1 MISRHVVFI
10 DTENAPLHGESL
22 FRILSVTLDALSS
35 HEPDYDP
42 GKDILFF
49 ANDRIAD
56 IRALENDDLS
66 DRVIP
71 VPVNLNNLQ
80 LYLGVTRDI
89 VIIKQE
95 RFNAN
100 QIYSLFGCLSRT
112 GVLVVMTPVPQ
123 ILQSFFKSYSL
134 PGVFSLF
141 TVESLLNH
149 SQKIPSMHPLKG
161 ASRNENLSLTDKD
174 FFSLDDEQQAFI
186 TYAQQLLLSGRN
198 FILHLNG
205 NRGSGKTTAAR
216 CLVDILVKKMFKPG
230 VLNGGSRELLPAYES
245 IKGIFHITIENYCE
259 YVNKTDLLIIE
270 EAAAI
275 PLAILEKIL
284 KNFKNTILVTTV
296 SGYEG
301 SAMGVKNYLY
311 GKYEIQS
318 FHLSKHHRH
327 HHDRAAE
334 IIDTIFFN
342 SPDTHIVNHN
352 HVHNQKHPINIV
364 KTGNINSVPVMKS
377 HRNSDNNHCVH
388 SSDIIYFS
396 SSGRELLKTV
406 AGQSVLNSINSL
418 LKDNH
423 YEQTLQDLIRW
434 IEQEETFFVFA
445 IKVPDEDLLKTMD
458 SHRNGTLNQVT
469 DCQKNAFRKYLNNNN
484 NNRDNNGKSPASSCI
499 TSPYINSISEKTH
512 LRYSDT
518 ENELLSFLQSCNG
531 IGNHR
536 ILMTGVAVVT
546 SEGPIDINLTAEIM
560 NGTRQPKNN
569 LCPQVLITQCGITEA
584 AAYKYLR
591 VERIAVIPEYRRK
604 GVASGILSRIREK
617 AYCTGASYIGAS
629 FAINKGTAAFWQH
642 NNFIPVNLG
651 LQPDNAS
658 GRRSLMMLSTVET
671 LPKNNIYMNNS
682 GAVSEN
688 VSEKIIVTSD
698 VREYLNNNMDKY
710 HQEKKTASYKKL
722 KPSEKLLLNA
732 AYLFRLKLPFI
743 ISSMNLTVETEILS
757 DLCRCDLHKAAS
769 FCGLSP
775 IPEFLSAVTDDDYD
789 KIPHSQF
796 TGIDNEAAG
805 QSCCSPEDYSYPDAY
820 WLKKH
825 IREVITSIAEGNHSL
840 LHSLWEIHCIHK
852 AFKNSSLIE
861 HGNSQRNLTD
871 NEQSEGTMPLNKGQG
886 TDRGENRKNETNH
899 GSELSNDENIA
910 LELFLSHGMNQ
921 KQALEKLLNLNGTRA
936 VQKKLRL
943 IIAHIWK
950 NGNDRIS

>member
-10 DTENAPLHGESL
+10 DTENTPLHGEPL
-22 FRILSVTLDALSS
+22 LRILSGTLDALSS
-35 HEPDYDP
+35 REHDYDRS
-42 GKDILFF
+42 KDILFF
-49 ANDRIAD
+49 ANDKIAD
-56 IRALENDDLS
+56 ICSSRDDDLAG
-66 DRVIP
+66 RVIP

-100 QIYSLFGCLSRT
+100 QIYSLFGCLCGT
-112 GVLVVMTPVPQ
+112 GVLVVITPVPQ
-123 ILQSFFKSYSL
+123 ILQTFFKSYSL
-134 PGVFSLF
+134 PGIFNLF
-141 TVESLLNH
+141 TVESLLNN
-149 SQKIPSMHPLKG
+149 SLKLPSLHPLRDS
-161 ASRNENLSLTDKD
+161 SRNENQTLTAKD

-186 TYAQQLLLSGRN
+186 NHAEQLLLSGRN

-216 CLVDILVKKMFKPG
+216 CLVDILVKKMFKAG
-230 VLNGGSRELLPAYES
+230 VLNGGSHELLPAYKS
-245 IKGIFHITIENYCE
+245 IEGIFHITIENYCE
-259 YVNKTDLLIIE
+259 YVDKTDLLIIE

-275 PLAILEKIL
+275 PLSILEKIL

-301 SAMGVKNYLY
+301 SAMGLKNYLY
-311 GKYEIQS
+311 DKYEIQS

-327 HHDRAAE
+327 LHDRAAE

-364 KTGNINSVPVMKS
+364 KTGNINSEPVTES
-377 HRNSDNNHCVH
+377 LRTPDNNHRNH

-396 SSGRELLKTV
+396 CSGRELLKTV

-434 IEQEETFFVFA
+434 IEQRETFFVIA
-445 IKVPDEDLLKTMD
+445 LKVPDEDLLKTKD
-458 SHRNGTLNQVT
+458 PHRNIMLNQPAAGH
-469 DCQKNAFRKYLNNNN
+469 KNTFSKCLSDNERNKDGNRKF
-484 NNRDNNGKSPASSCI
+484 PSSSY
-499 TSPYINSISEKTH
+499 TNSSYINGMSKKTH

-518 ENELLSFLQSCNG
+518 ENELLSFLQSCNSN
-531 IGNHR
+531 GNHR

-546 SEGPIDINLTAEIM
+546 AEGPIDVNLSEEIM

-569 LCPQVLITQCGITEA
+569 LCPQVLITQCGIMEA

-604 GVASGILSRIREK
+604 GVASGILTRIREK

-658 GRRSLMMLSTVET
+658 GRRSLLMLSTVET
-671 LPKNNIYMNNS
+671 LPENIIYQNNS
-682 GAVSEN
+682 WSVQEN
-688 VSEKIIVTSD
+688 YSEKNIVTSD
-698 VREYLNNNMDKY
+698 VREYRNNNSDKY
-710 HQEKKTASYKKL
+710 NQEKISACYKKL

-757 DLCRCDLHKAAS
+757 DLYRCDLHKAAS

-775 IPEFLSAVTDDDYD
+775 IPESLSSVTDDDYD
-789 KIPHSQF
+789 KIPHSQS
-796 TGIDNEAAG
+796 TGIDNEASG
-805 QSCCSPEDYSYPDAY
+805 QSGCSPEDYSYPDEY

-825 IREVITSIAEGNHSL
+825 IREVITSITEGNHSL

-861 HGNSQRNLTD
+861 HGNSQWNLTE
-871 NEQSEGTMPLNKGQG
+871 NYQLEETVPLNTGQG
-886 TDRGENRKNETNH
+886 TDHRENSKNETNY
-899 GSELSNDENIA
+899 GSILSNDENIA
-910 LELFLSHGMNQ
+910 LELFLLQGMKH